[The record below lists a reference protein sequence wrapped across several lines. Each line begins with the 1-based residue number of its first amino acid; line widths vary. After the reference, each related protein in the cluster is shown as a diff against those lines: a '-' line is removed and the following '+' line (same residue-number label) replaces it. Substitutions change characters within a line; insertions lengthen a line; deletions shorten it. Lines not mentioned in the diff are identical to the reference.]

1 DLELLRFGESRIDDS
16 ALARVGVWPKLR
28 SLILQR
34 APITDAGL
42 PALYGPS
49 RLESLYLEGTEVTE
63 TGIARLQQK
72 LPKLHIHPHP

>member
-1 DLELLRFGESRIDDS
+1 
-16 ALARVGVWPKLR
+16 
-28 SLILQR
+28 LILQR

-42 PALYGPS
+42 EELEDLD

-63 TGIARLQQK
+63 AGVARLQQK